1 MNTNTI
7 LQKQAH
13 RQTPLPRGAWVM
25 HQSWRELLFAHW
37 PIAVQTLRPLL
48 PPALTLDTFEQEAWV
63 GIVPF
68 QMYDVCPR
76 GVPALP
82 WFSESPELNVRT
94 YVTVQGV
101 PGVYF
106 FSLDA
111 ANPLFVSAARTL
123 FSLPYFNARMRVEKQ
138 GDEMHYRSQRAHTG
152 APTATYEARYR
163 PIGPVTYATPGS
175 LPFWLTERYCL
186 YTVDKRGQVFRVDIH
201 HGPWP
206 LQAAELETIDDTMAR
221 SHGILLPDTPP
232 LLYYSHWQDTLAW
245 LPRRVE
251 IDTPELAADLQ

>member
-1 MNTNTI
+1 M
-7 LQKQAH
+7 
-13 RQTPLPRGAWVM
+13 R
-25 HQSWRELLFAHW
+25 QSWQELLFAHW
-37 PIAVQTLRPLL
+37 PLAVQALRSLVPAPL
-48 PPALTLDTFEQEAWV
+48 ALDTFEGGAWV

-68 QMYDVCPR
+68 QMREVCPR

-111 ANPLFVSAARTL
+111 ANPLFVALARAF
-123 FSLPYFNARMRVEKQ
+123 FSLPYFKAAMSIVRH
-138 GDEMHYRSQRAHTG
+138 GDTIDYTSQRVRAG
-152 APTATYEARYR
+152 DPPAAYQARYR
-163 PIGPVTYATPGS
+163 PIAPVVYASPGS

-186 YTVDKRGQVFRVDIH
+186 YTVDKRGQVYRVDIH

-206 LQAAELETIDDTMAR
+206 LQAAELEIAHDTMAR
-221 SHGILLPDTPP
+221 VHGILLPDTAP
-232 LLYYSHWQDTLAW
+232 LLHYAQRQDTLTW
-245 LPRRVE
+245 RPRRVR
-251 IDTPELAADLQ
+251 

>member
-1 MNTNTI
+1 MNTGAI
-7 LQKQAH
+7 LQKHAH
-13 RQTPLPRGAWVM
+13 RQTPLPRGEWILR
-25 HQSWRELLFAHW
+25 QSWRELLFAHW
-37 PIAVQTLRPLL
+37 PMAAQALRPLI
-48 PPALTLDTFEQEAWV
+48 PAALTLDTFEQEAWV

-68 QMYDVCPR
+68 QMREVCPR
-76 GVPALP
+76 GMPALP

-94 YVTVQGV
+94 YVTIQGV

-111 ANPLFVSAARTL
+111 ANPLFVAVARAL
-123 FSLPYFNARMRVEKQ
+123 FALPYFNARMSVVRR
-138 GDEMHYRSQRAHTG
+138 GDTIHYSSQRARAG
-152 APTATYEARYR
+152 DPPAAYRGRYR
-163 PIGPVTYATPGS
+163 PIAPVAYATPGS

-186 YTVDKRGQVFRVDIH
+186 YTVDKRGQVYRVDIH

-221 SHGILLPDTPP
+221 SHGILLPDTVP
-232 LLYYSHWQDTLAW
+232 LLHYSQQQDTLAW

-251 IDTPELAADLQ
+251 L